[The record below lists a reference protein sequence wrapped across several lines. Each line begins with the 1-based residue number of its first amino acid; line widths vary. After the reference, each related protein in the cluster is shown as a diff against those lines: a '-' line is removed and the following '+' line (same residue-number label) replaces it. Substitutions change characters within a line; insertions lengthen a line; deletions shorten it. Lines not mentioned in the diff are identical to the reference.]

1 MQLTRLFVVGLEVFE
16 DKFYEEEKYKAGWMT
31 EILDGF
37 LKIKEEI
44 EEEEEK
50 DAVTGELSNLNL
62 HT

>member
-1 MQLTRLFVVGLEVFE
+1 MFVVGLEVFE
-16 DKFYEEEKYKAGWMT
+16 EKMYAGENYKADWMT

-37 LKIKEEI
+37 LKIKGEI
-44 EEEEEK
+44 EEEEEEEEE